1 MGEPTIKDYS
11 QIELRILAHLSKNP
25 LLSNTF
31 TDERDIHRATAAEV
45 FDVPFEDVTE
55 EQRCWAPLLFNAPVI
70 PVRVV
75 HVDSFLRV
83 PSHMRTIFAATFK
96 TDT

>member
-55 EQRCWAPLLFNAPVI
+55 EQRCWAKAVNFARIYGMPP
-70 PVRVV
+70 P
-75 HVDSFLRV
+75 
-83 PSHMRTIFAATFK
+83 MRARQMGSTKAK
-96 TDT
+96 GEE